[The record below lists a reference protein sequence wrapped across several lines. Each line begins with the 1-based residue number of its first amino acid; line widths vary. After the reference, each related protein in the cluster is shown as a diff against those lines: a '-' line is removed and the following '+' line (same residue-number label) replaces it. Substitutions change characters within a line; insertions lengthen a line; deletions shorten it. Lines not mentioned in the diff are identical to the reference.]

1 MGVVS
6 ESEEIEVEVVEVV
19 NEGPATRSSGGP
31 AIRPAEHPQPRTGSS
46 QRRPFGGLPARR
58 LRVPGYLWPLVVIF
72 GLLFA
77 LLAVL
82 FLLVVVIPLLILR
95 AILRLLLPAR

>member
-6 ESEEIEVEVVEVV
+6 ESEEIEVEVVEIV
-19 NEGPATRSSGGP
+19 NEGPAARSSGGS
-31 AIRPAEHPQPRTGSS
+31 AVRQAGHPQPRTESS

-58 LRVPGYLWPLVVIF
+58 LRVPSYLWPLIVIF

-82 FLLVVVIPLLILR
+82 ILLVVVIPLLILR
-95 AILRLLLPAR
+95 AVLRLLLPAR

>member
-31 AIRPAEHPQPRTGSS
+31 AARPAGHPQPRTESS
-46 QRRPFGGLPARR
+46 QRRPFGGMSARR
-58 LRVPGYLWPLVVIF
+58 LRVPVYLWPMAVIF
-72 GLLFA
+72 GLLFL

-82 FLLVVVIPLLILR
+82 ILLVVVIPFLILR